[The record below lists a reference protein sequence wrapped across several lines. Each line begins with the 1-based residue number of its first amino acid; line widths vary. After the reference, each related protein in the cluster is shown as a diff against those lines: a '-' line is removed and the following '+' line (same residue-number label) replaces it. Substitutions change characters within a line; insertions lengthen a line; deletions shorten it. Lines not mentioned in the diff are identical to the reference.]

1 MRSILQWMMVPLI
14 AGLLGN
20 PGALRAGE
28 VIDAAAVI
36 ALHEAGL
43 TPDVIVNK
51 IVSAQTVR
59 FQNSTEELVQLGR
72 AGVPSAVIEAL
83 QRRASAEGAVPD
95 ATATATATVT
105 ETSRAYGA
113 LPKEIGVFIVLGSTI
128 VPIPPEAVKHEFVG
142 MGVAK
147 GVLGLRKPRLP
158 RYVEGGASAVAC
170 RDPKP
175 VLLVN
180 LPGEKLGDFK
190 LIRALKINANSR
202 ELFRAVAGI
211 FSAKEV
217 ESKEIAVR
225 STPVG
230 EGYYELTPAEN
241 LAPGEYAIA
250 HYGVDGGTPRAWPFR
265 VTAGDS

>member
-1 MRSILQWMMVPLI
+1 MRSVQRWVIVTLLAVLVGHSPL
-14 AGLLGN
+14 
-20 PGALRAGE
+20 LRAGE

-43 TPDVIVNK
+43 TPEVIVNK

-83 QRRASAEGAVPD
+83 QRRASTEGAAPE
-95 ATATATATVT
+95 ATATVT

-113 LPKEIGVFIVLGSTI
+113 LPQEIGVFVVIGSTI
-128 VPIPPEAVKHEFVG
+128 VPIAAEPVKHEFVG

-170 RDPKP
+170 RGSRP

-241 LAPGEYAIA
+241 LAPGEYAVV

-265 VTAGDS
+265 IVAGDS